1 MIQSELEISA
11 EEIETALITPN
22 DVLAQLHIALLK
34 VCSIRSSLSLS
45 LKYVFPCWNLFFGCL
60 RGFVVMERVGMLI
73 CKFNDVPEAERIS
86 FRSSRKSGLT
96 GGFGGF

>member
-34 VCSIRSSLSLS
+34 VCSMRSSLS
-45 LKYVFPCWNLFFGCL
+45 LKYVFPCCNLFFGCL
-60 RGFVVMERVGMLI
+60 RGFVVTERVGMLI